1 MALLPLARVIG
12 LKIPFV
18 PLTVFGNYYS
28 IQFMLMKKVG
38 ATRRRGLTGRGVG
51 HLGTRLVGA
60 AVVAAVSPLV
70 AGLAGPV
77 TAQAEPAT
85 TTPRIVPAP
94 ASLQTAPGQSFTLA
108 RDTKIVV
115 DSRSR
120 DAAGVATFLAGL
132 VRPSTGYPLPV
143 VSGSAGSAHAIAL
156 RLTALPDLGTE
167 GYRLDVTRGGVQLQA
182 PTAAG
187 LFYGVQTLR
196 QLLPY
201 KVEARGVQSGPWTVP
216 SVHIADHPRFSWRGA
231 MLDVSRHFFTVEE
244 TKRYIDE
251 ISMYKIN
258 ILHLHL
264 SDDQGWRIAIN
275 SWPKLATYGGS
286 TEVGGGAGGYYTQE
300 QYKSI
305 VAYAAQHFITIVPEI
320 DTPGHT
326 NAALASYAELNC
338 DGKAPPLYTGT
349 SVGFS
354 SLCVDKDVTYKFLD
368 DVIGEL
374 AKLTPGSYV
383 HIGGD
388 EAHSTPLADYVSFI
402 DREQPIVHAHGK
414 NMMGWNEI
422 AQADVKPGAATLAQ
436 NWSVADGTKPVS
448 DPLATAAVQKGVQ
461 LVASPA
467 NHAYLDMQY
476 DKDTPYGLHW
486 AGYVNVQK
494 SYQWDP
500 ATLFTGVSE
509 SDFRGV
515 EAPIWS
521 ETLTNIHE
529 VEYMAFPRLSG
540 IAEIGWSPQQGR
552 SWDEYRTRLAAQG
565 PRWTVMGVNFYHS
578 PEISWDPAT

>member
-1 MALLPLARVIG
+1 MLL
-12 LKIPFV
+12 
-18 PLTVFGNYYS
+18 
-28 IQFMLMKKVG
+28 KKVS
-38 ATRRRGLTGRGVG
+38 ARTRRGVTGFG
-51 HLGTRLVGA
+51 HRGTRLVGV

-70 AGLAGPV
+70 VGLAGPV

-85 TTPRIVPAP
+85 MTPRIIPAP
-94 ASLQTAPGQSFTLA
+94 VSMQTVPGQPFTLA

-115 DSRSR
+115 ESRSR
-120 DAAGVATFLAGL
+120 DVTGVATFLAGL

-143 VSGSAGSAHAIAL
+143 VPGSAHSAHAISL
-156 RLTALPDLGTE
+156 RLTALPGLGAE
-167 GYRLDVTRGGVQLQA
+167 GYRLDVTHGGVRLQA

-201 KVEARGVQSGPWTVP
+201 KVEGRGVQPGPWTVP
-216 SVHIADHPRFSWRGA
+216 SVHIADHPRFAWRGA
-231 MLDVSRHFFTVEE
+231 MLDVSRHFFTVDE

-258 ILHLHL
+258 VLHLHL

-275 SWPKLATYGGS
+275 SWPRLATYGGS
-286 TEVGGGAGGYYTQE
+286 TEVGGGPGGYYTQE

-354 SLCVDKDVTYKFLD
+354 SLCVSKDITYKFLD

-402 DREQPIVHAHGK
+402 DRIQPIVHAHGK
-414 NMMGWNEI
+414 NMIGWNEI
-422 AQADVKPGAATLAQ
+422 AQADVKPSPGTLAQ
-436 NWSVADGTKPVS
+436 NWSIADGTTPVS
-448 DPLATAAVQKGVQ
+448 DRLATAAVQKGVK
-461 LVASPA
+461 LVMSPA

-476 DKDTPYGLHW
+476 DKNSPYGLHW

-500 ATLFTGVSE
+500 ATLFTGVTE
-509 SDFRGV
+509 GDIRGV

-521 ETLTNIHE
+521 ETLSNIHE
-529 VEYMAFPRLSG
+529 VEYMAFPRLAG

-578 PEISWDPAT
+578 PEISWDPAA